1 MKHKER
7 VKLCICRQ
15 FEVIVGRRYNF
26 EMEYIRDLIR
36 VCLGTNEEVEVYNVP
51 NEERTDNE
59 DYRID
64 FTWGDKISGSIWY
77 LKTNNPNVIYI
88 TEVGID

>member
-7 VKLCICRQ
+7 VKLCRQ
-15 FEVIVGRRYNF
+15 LEVIVGRRYNLNEIDF
-26 EMEYIRDLIR
+26 IRDLIR
-36 VCLGTNEEVEVYNVP
+36 VCLGTNEEVGVYNVP
-51 NEERTDNE
+51 NEERMVSE

-64 FTWGDKISGSIWY
+64 FTWGNEVSGSIWY